1 MRGYRR
7 HRHRQWNRKKRRWV
21 PGKGFLRRR
30 QRPAFGF
37 TDPPYTPVE
46 PILTQPA
53 QQSLDEAYEA
63 LIRARRTATEI
74 VQRAK
79 DEAEMILETARNQA
93 ETITFDARSL
103 SQDFLDRLRDL
114 RQRAAS
120 LELEEPAAIVRRLMA
135 NTPPRPDVYALGPS
149 RAAQRPPNGDLTAA
163 AAMFW
168 AEGAS
173 SDRAYP
179 DPGRGSSLRDDFWLP
194 HPSPP

>member
-63 LIRARRTATEI
+63 LIRARRTA
-74 VQRAK
+74 
-79 DEAEMILETARNQA
+79 
-93 ETITFDARSL
+93 
-103 SQDFLDRLRDL
+103 
-114 RQRAAS
+114 
-120 LELEEPAAIVRRLMA
+120 AAIVRRLMA

-194 HPSPP
+194 HPS